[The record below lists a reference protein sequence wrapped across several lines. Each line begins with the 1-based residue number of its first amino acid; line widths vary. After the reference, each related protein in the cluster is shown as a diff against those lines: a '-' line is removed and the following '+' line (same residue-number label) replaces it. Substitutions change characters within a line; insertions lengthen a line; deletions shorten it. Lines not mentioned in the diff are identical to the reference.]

1 MYNEYKG
8 RVEDDSSSEEN
19 DSRGGN
25 ILWRG
30 KVLLR
35 NEPQNVFLEVERQD
49 EKELTATAIPHSRHA
64 KKLQAEEVQT
74 QKKKEW

>member
-35 NEPQNVFLEVERQD
+35 NEPQNVFLEVERRD
-49 EKELTATAIPHSRHA
+49 EEELTATAIPHSRHA